1 MKNIG
6 DAHARSPS
14 PLHRISGPAMMPEP
28 NRLTCL
34 VDQELAGAP
43 LELLIEQDAVI
54 ALECHACHHEAFWR
68 ADDLRRKFPHRAG
81 LTFGLI
87 GPRLRGSQCRSE

>member
-1 MKNIG
+1 
-6 DAHARSPS
+6 
-14 PLHRISGPAMMPEP
+14 MMPEP

-34 VDQELAGAP
+34 VDKELAGAP

-87 GPRLRGSQCRSE
+87 GPRLRCSQCRSEWLQVVQMRGNRANALNQRSPA